1 MKILYAIQGTG
12 NGHLTRARDIYPE
25 LQKYGEVDILV
36 SGCQADIALP
46 FPVKYSLKGLSFIF
60 GKHGGVSLWQTIK
73 RLRHFTFFRD
83 LFRIPIKEYD
93 LVVNDF
99 EPVSAWAAKLKGV
112 PCIALS
118 HQSAVIHPDAP
129 KPRSKGWFGRFILKY
144 YAPFKTHYG
153 FHFKRF
159 DDHIFPP
166 VIRKE
171 VQQLTPENGQH
182 YTVYLPA
189 YDDNALI
196 RFLHRF
202 KKVEWQVFSKHNKEA
217 FQFENISIAPIENEA
232 FLQSLATC
240 SAALLG
246 AGFEGPAEAL
256 YLKKKLMVVPMQ
268 RQYEQQCN
276 AAAIAMLGVPF
287 ISSLSAAN
295 FKTVHQWIENGTT
308 VDVDF
313 PKETAALVVHKM
325 IGDFINRTADNFHNP
340 IPGFSGT

>member
-25 LQKYGEVDILV
+25 LLKYGEVDILV
-36 SGCQADIALP
+36 SGCQADISLP
-46 FPVKYSLKGLSFIF
+46 FPVKYQLKGLSFIF
-60 GKHGGVSLWQTIK
+60 GKHGGVSLRQTLK
-73 RLRHFTFFRD
+73 RLRPVAFFRD
-83 LFRIPIKEYD
+83 LFQLPVKEYD

-99 EPVSAWAAKLKGV
+99 EPVSAWAARMRGT

-129 KPRSKGWFGRFILKY
+129 KPGVKGRVGRFILKH
-144 YAPFKTHYG
+144 YAPFREHYG
-153 FHFKRF
+153 FHFQRF

-171 VQQLTPENGQH
+171 VQQLIPEKGKH

-202 KKVEWQVFSKHNKEA
+202 KTVEWQVFSKHNKEA
-217 FQFENISIAPIENEA
+217 FQFEHITIAPIENDA
-232 FLQSLATC
+232 FLKSLASC

-256 YLKKKLMVVPMQ
+256 YLNKKLMVVPMQ

-276 AAAIAMLGVPF
+276 AAAMAALGVPF
-287 ISSLSAAN
+287 ISALTAAN
-295 FKTVHQWIENGTT
+295 LKAVHQWIETGTA
-308 VDVDF
+308 VAVQF
-313 PKETAALVVHKM
+313 PKETAALAVSKM
-325 IGDFINRTADNFHNP
+325 IESFMHNMATAPDKP
-340 IPGFSGT
+340 IPKFT

>member
-25 LQKYGEVDILV
+25 LLKHGEVDILV
-36 SGCQADIALP
+36 SGCQADITLP
-46 FPVKYSLKGLSFIF
+46 FPVKYKLTGLSFIF
-60 GKHGGVSLWQTIK
+60 GKHGGVSLWQTLK
-73 RLRHFTFFRD
+73 RLRPFSFFRD
-83 LFRIPIKEYD
+83 LLQLPVKEYD
-93 LVVNDF
+93 LIVNDF
-99 EPVSAWAAKLKGV
+99 EPVSAWAARIKGV

-129 KPRSKGWFGRFILKY
+129 KPRAKGWVGRFILKY
-144 YAPFKTHYG
+144 YAPFREHYG
-153 FHFKRF
+153 FHFQRF
-159 DDHIFPP
+159 DKHIFPP

-171 VQQLTPENGQH
+171 VQALVPENGKH

-202 KKVEWQVFSKHNKEA
+202 KSVEWQVFSKHNKEA
-217 FQFENISIAPIENEA
+217 FQFENINIAPIENDA

-276 AAAIAMLGVPF
+276 AVAIAALGVPF
-287 ISSLSAAN
+287 ISSLSAVNLKA
-295 FKTVHQWIENGTT
+295 VHQWIDTGTI
-308 VDVDF
+308 VEVNF
-313 PKETAALVVHKM
+313 PKETATIAVQKM
-325 IGDFINRTADNFHNP
+325 IEDFINKTADNLQKP
-340 IPGFSGT
+340 VPKFS